1 MAKPKQ
7 RCTWCG
13 DDPLYV
19 AYHDREWGT
28 VVRNEQKL
36 FEFLLLEG
44 AQAGLAWI
52 TILRKREN
60 YRKAYDGF
68 DPEKIARWRGAK
80 IERLLKDSGIV
91 RNRLKVEGARKCARA
106 YLDIRE
112 TDGSFSK
119 FVWSFVSGKPIRNRW
134 KSLREIPAETP
145 ESKAMSREL
154 KRRGFT
160 FVGPT
165 ICYAFM
171 QAVGMVND
179 HTTDCYRWEP
189 TDQKAAR

>member
-1 MAKPKQ
+1 MPREKN
-7 RCTWCG
+7 RCAWCG
-13 DDPLYV
+13 TDPLYI
-19 AYHDREWGT
+19 AYHDDEWG
-28 VVRNEQKL
+28 VPVRDDRKL

-52 TILRKREN
+52 TILRKREG

-68 DPEKIARWRGAK
+68 DPVKIARWSDAK
-80 IERLLKDSGIV
+80 IERLLKNPEIV

-106 YLDIRE
+106 YLDIVKE
-112 TDGSFSK
+112 EGSFAEWIWQ
-119 FVWSFVSGKPIRNRW
+119 FVGGKPAVNRFR
-134 KSLREIPAETP
+134 SLKEIPAQTDEAAAM
-145 ESKAMSREL
+145 SKAL
-154 KRRGFT
+154 KKRGFT

-179 HTTDCYRWEP
+179 HVVDCYRYKQV
-189 TDQKAAR
+189 QKKKR